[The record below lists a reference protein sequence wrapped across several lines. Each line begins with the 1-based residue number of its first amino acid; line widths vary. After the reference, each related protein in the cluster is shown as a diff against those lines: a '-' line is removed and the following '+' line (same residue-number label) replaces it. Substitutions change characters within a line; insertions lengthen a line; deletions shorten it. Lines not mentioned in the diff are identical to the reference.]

1 MKLEREQLIKLLR
14 EWIELSSHALPPYLL
29 VLSRSFTMS
38 DRVNAKIAQ
47 LEKLEQRV
55 EKLEKIAPDAA
66 AASKA
71 KAKLEEVKEEVRR
84 TIETEAAKPAPAPE
98 AKVMST
104 AVPNELKDKILEV
117 ASTLATAEKEVTTQ
131 GSTMHSD
138 AAERVSRAIEE
149 MIAALEKDEKLDQ
162 HKKDKIYL
170 LQQVHSSRPH
180 TNTHMSRL
188 RTHARTYAHN
198 LTSLQ
203 FALFDKDKNGTITAE
218 ELKQVLTKMGE
229 PLPDDSVREFVATVD
244 KNKDGQITF
253 EELQNVFSLIEK
265 AKAPKA
271 KEAQKQ
277 AK

>member
-1 MKLEREQLIKLLR
+1 MKLEREQLVKLLR

-66 AASKA
+66 AASKV
-71 KAKLEEVKEEVRR
+71 KLEEAKEEVRR

-131 GSTMHSD
+131 GSTMHSG

-170 LQQVHSSRPH
+170 LQQVQSSPH
-180 TNTHMSRL
+180 TYTH
-188 RTHARTYAHN
+188 RTYNSNIVA
-198 LTSLQ
+198 
-203 FALFDKDKNGTITAE
+203 
-218 ELKQVLTKMGE
+218 VC
-229 PLPDDSVREFVATVD
+229 SVRQGQEWHDHRRGAQAGAHQ
-244 KNKDGQITF
+244 DGR
-253 EELQNVFSLIEK
+253 
-265 AKAPKA
+265 APA
-271 KEAQKQ
+271 GRQRPRARRYCGQE
-277 AK
+277 